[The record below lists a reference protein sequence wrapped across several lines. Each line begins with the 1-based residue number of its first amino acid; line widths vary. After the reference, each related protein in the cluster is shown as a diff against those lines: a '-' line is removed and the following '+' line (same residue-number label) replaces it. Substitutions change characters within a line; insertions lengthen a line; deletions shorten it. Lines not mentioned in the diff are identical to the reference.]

1 MRSSC
6 WGEAGRQASR
16 AVKQQSAN
24 SSLTTTQR
32 ADAASYETLT
42 APPAKSVIKLIQLQQ
57 QNVATELKLKDK
69 LNEPKELNNKDTGKK
84 V

>member
-16 AVKQQSAN
+16 VVKQQPVN

-32 ADAASYETLT
+32 ADKASYETLT
-42 APPAKSVIKLIQLQQ
+42 APPANSVIKLIQLQQ
-57 QNVATELKLKDK
+57 QNVTRLS
-69 LNEPKELNNKDTGKK
+69 PS
-84 V
+84 